1 MAFSH
6 LKRQHSLAASI
17 LRPKLQGDT
26 MIRKTLCTA
35 LALGLLSA
43 TAVQAQDYDNRFY
56 VAPSVGFLFADSG
69 RDTDN
74 GAIFGLGVGKFFTP
88 NISLDLEVKH
98 NNLDQDS
105 FNGQFENLSAGLMAR
120 YHFGELGDGW
130 RPFIGF
136 GGGMIRHNAGSGGC
150 TGLPVGTFCTRGIY
164 TGSSGT
170 NGMLNLGLGIGKAI
184 NDRFTFRG
192 EVGYRYDMDD
202 ESVKFQEDFSDFTA
216 SVGLAIALGAAPS
229 APAPEPTP
237 EPAPTPAPA
246 VDDDGDRDGVKN
258 MDDKCPD
265 SQAGQAVGPDGCPVK
280 VAIDLRGVNFEFDKD
295 RLLPESIAILD
306 KAVEVLK
313 AYPDIRV
320 EVGGHTDSIGTDAYN
335 MGLSDR
341 RAKVVYDY
349 LTANGIASD
358 RLGPKGYG
366 ESTPIDT
373 NDTKEGRA
381 KNRRTEL
388 VIENQ

>member
-1 MAFSH
+1 
-6 LKRQHSLAASI
+6 
-17 LRPKLQGDT
+17 

-43 TAVQAQDYDNRFY
+43 TAVQAQDYDDRAY
-56 VAPSVGFLFADSG
+56 IAPSVGFLFADSG

-88 NISLDLEVKH
+88 NLSVDLEVKS
-98 NNLDQDS
+98 NNLDQDRL
-105 FNGQFENLSAGLMAR
+105 NGEFENISAGLMAR
-120 YHFGELGDGW
+120 YHFGELGDGF
-130 RPFIGF
+130 RPFIAF

-150 TGLPVGTFCTRGIY
+150 AAPNALPVGVFCTRDVY
-164 TGSSGT
+164 TGNSGS

-202 ESVKFQEDFSDFTA
+202 ESVKRQEDFSDFTA
-216 SVGLAIALGAAPS
+216 SVGLAIALGPARS
-229 APAPEPTP
+229 APAPEPMA
-237 EPAPTPAPA
+237 EPAPEPAPA

-295 RLLPESIAILD
+295 RLLPESVVILD

-349 LTANGIASD
+349 LSANGIAAD

-373 NDTKEGRA
+373 NDTSEGRA

>member
-1 MAFSH
+1 
-6 LKRQHSLAASI
+6 
-17 LRPKLQGDT
+17 
-26 MIRKTLCTA
+26 MIRKTLCSA
-35 LALGLLSA
+35 LALSLLGVS
-43 TAVQAQDYDNRFY
+43 AVQAQDYDDRFY
-56 VAPSVGFLFADSG
+56 VAPQVGFLFADSG

-88 NISLDLEVKH
+88 NLSVDLELKH
-98 NNLDQDS
+98 NNLDQDA
-105 FNGQFENLSAGLMAR
+105 FPGKFENFSAGLMGR
-120 YHFGELGDGW
+120 YHFGELGEGW
-130 RPFIGF
+130 RPFIAF

-150 TGLPVGTFCTRGIY
+150 TGLPVGVFCTRGVY
-164 TGSSGT
+164 TGQSGS
-170 NGMLNLGLGIGKAI
+170 NGMLNLGLGLGKAI
-184 NDRFTFRG
+184 NDRVTFRG
-192 EVGYRYDMDD
+192 EAGYRYDMDD
-202 ESVKFQEDFSDFTA
+202 ESVKRQEDFSDFTA
-216 SVGLAIALGAAPS
+216 SVGLTVALGPARS
-229 APAPEPTP
+229 APAPAPVE

-246 VDDDGDRDGVKN
+246 VDDDTDRDGVKN

-341 RAKVVYDY
+341 RAKVVHDY
-349 LTANGIASD
+349 LVSNGIAAD

-366 ESTPIDT
+366 ESKPIDT
-373 NDTKEGRA
+373 NSTKEGRA